1 MCALV
6 RGYGP
11 AWGRPNWR
19 RSQEEVEEPRRGGGA
34 KKRWRSQEEVEE
46 PRSGGGA
53 KKWWRNKEVVE
64 EPRSGGGVPLRSVKI
79 VKAYREMVKDNVL

>member
-1 MCALV
+1 MGKTEL
-6 RGYGP
+6 
-11 AWGRPNWR
+11 
-19 RSQEEVEEPRRGGGA
+19 EEEPRRGGGA